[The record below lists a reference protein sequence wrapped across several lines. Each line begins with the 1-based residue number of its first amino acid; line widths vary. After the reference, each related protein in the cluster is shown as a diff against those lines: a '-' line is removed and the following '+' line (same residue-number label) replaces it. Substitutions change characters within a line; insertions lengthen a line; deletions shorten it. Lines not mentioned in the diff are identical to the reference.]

1 MSETPNTST
10 DNPHIQERKPIWEM
24 DWRLC
29 CPVVGTCLGL
39 SEQRKIL
46 KKARISL
53 DGMGDFDVHSLLV
66 NSTGSESPLS
76 RRVQRYLDDKYR
88 RQVADFG
95 TCPEA
100 EFFPLWQEGLKS
112 GEIKGL
118 LWAAATN
125 PNLLE
130 QAMDKIFADVHILM
144 HRQGCLVRQELQ
156 QVKRLRAE
164 NQKLTDKLRK
174 AWKRAHE
181 AAQALHMS
189 EKAQAELEQTVRS
202 LGAENEALKRDTQSQ
217 RLQKENDDLR
227 TQLEK
232 TEDWLQTRAAAVERL
247 KAENEQLTAEL
258 ASQTEINQPMRAEI
272 ERMLQEM
279 LRDEAQCET
288 CPNRDLCARRVLLVG
303 GITKLR
309 AFYRDVVEKMGG
321 EFRHHDGRAAGGER
335 ALENLIGWADVILC
349 PMDVNSHHACLSVKK
364 ICRKWKRP
372 YYMLTNSSVSSIS
385 RALADVAENCSLKE
399 QN

>member
-1 MSETPNTST
+1 MGKTPDTST
-10 DNPHIQERKPIWEM
+10 DHPHTQERKPIWEM

-29 CPVVGTCLGL
+29 CPVIGTCLSL
-39 SEQRKIL
+39 SDQKKIL
-46 KKARISL
+46 KKARIPL
-53 DGMGDFDVHSLLV
+53 EELRDHDIHVLLV
-66 NSTGSESPLS
+66 ESNRSENRLS
-76 RRVQRYLDDKYR
+76 RRVQRYLDNEYR

-95 TCPEA
+95 TCSEA
-100 EFFPLWQEGLKS
+100 EFLPIWQEGLKS
-112 GEIKGL
+112 GLIGGL
-118 LWAAATN
+118 LWVAATN
-125 PNLLE
+125 PSLSE
-130 QAMDKIFADVHILM
+130 QAIGRIFADVHMLM
-144 HRQGCLVRQELQ
+144 HGQCAIARQELQ
-156 QVKRLRAE
+156 QVERLRAE
-164 NQKLTDKLRK
+164 NQKLADKLRK

-181 AAQALHMS
+181 AAQALHTS
-189 EKAQAELEQTVRS
+189 EKAQAELERTVRA
-202 LGAENEALKRDTQSQ
+202 LRAENEALKRDSQSQ
-217 RLQKENDDLR
+217 QLQKENDALR

-232 TEDWLQTRAAAVERL
+232 TKRQLHAQAATLDRMR
-247 KAENEQLTAEL
+247 AENDHLAAEL
-258 ASQTEINQPMRAEI
+258 ASQSEINQFMRAEV
-272 ERMLQEM
+272 ERLLQEM

-385 RALADVAENCSLKE
+385 RALADVAESCSLKE
-399 QN
+399 QG